1 MLEVQKAF
9 NMDQDLKNKT
19 LERLTKAQNI
29 LIAVP
34 QSSAFDALAS
44 GLALYLAARKLGKN
58 ASIFGREP
66 TVSDANQL
74 YGVDKIGKSASDS
87 FVIVVD
93 DAVSTVD
100 KVTYFLDKNRLK
112 ITIHPLGGSKG
123 VNKNQISYENAPI
136 KPDFVFALGFDSVE
150 QLKHEITQEQNFDPE
165 TWIISVNKSSPS
177 QKFAQVAVSSP
188 DAASLSEVTAQ
199 LLQELALPLNEDIAY
214 NLYAGI
220 SEATQN
226 FSLSLTKPSTF
237 QIASF
242 LVKFGAA
249 KASFAGYSVKEPVK
263 DDQRHEQAP
272 LNQPFSVQPTFKSET
287 PIEEVEKEKGGNG
300 KNSEADWLK
309 PPKIYKGTNSFD
321 KEY

>member
-1 MLEVQKAF
+1 
-9 NMDQDLKNKT
+9 MDQDLKNKT
-19 LERLTKAQNI
+19 LDRLTKAQNI

-34 QSSAFDALAS
+34 QDSSFDALAS
-44 GLALYLAARKLGKN
+44 GLALYLSTKKLGKN
-58 ASIFGREP
+58 ASIIAKAP
-66 TVSDANQL
+66 TVSDANHL

-87 FVIVVD
+87 FVIVID
-93 DAVSTVD
+93 DAVNTVD
-100 KVTYFLDKNRLK
+100 KVTYFLDKTRLK

-123 VNKNQISYENAPI
+123 VSQNQISYENAPI
-136 KPDFVFALGFDSVE
+136 KPDFVFALGFEALD
-150 QLKHEITQEQNFDPE
+150 QLKQEITQEQNIDPE
-165 TWIISVNKSSPS
+165 IWIVSVNKSSPS

-220 SEATQN
+220 SDSTQN
-226 FSLSLTKPSTF
+226 FNLSLTKPSTF

-249 KASFAGYSVKEPVK
+249 KASFATRSPEKPN
-263 DDQRHEQAP
+263 QREMKPQQTP
-272 LNQPFSVQPTFKSET
+272 IRQSFPIKPTFESTT
-287 PIEEVEKEKGGNG
+287 PIEEVEKEKGYDDG
-300 KNSEADWLK
+300 NSEADWLK

>member
-1 MLEVQKAF
+1 
-9 NMDQDLKNKT
+9 MDQDLKNKT
-19 LERLTKAQNI
+19 LDRLTKAQNI
-29 LIAVP
+29 IIAVP
-34 QSSAFDALAS
+34 QNTSFDSLAS
-44 GLALYLAARKLGKN
+44 GLALYLSTKKLGKN
-58 ASIFGREP
+58 ASIFGKNP
-66 TVSDANQL
+66 TISDANQL
-74 YGVDKIGKSASDS
+74 YGVDKIGNSASDS

-100 KVTYFLDKNRLK
+100 KVTYFLDKTRLK

-123 VNKNQISYENAPI
+123 VTQNQISYENAPI
-136 KPDFVFALGFDSVE
+136 KPDFVFALGFDNLD
-150 QLKHEITQEQNFDPE
+150 QLKHDITQEQNFDPE
-165 TWIISVNKSSPS
+165 IWIVSVNKSSPS

-220 SEATQN
+220 SEATQK
-226 FSLSLTKPSTF
+226 FKISLTKPSTF

-249 KASFAGYSVKEPVK
+249 KASFATKPNLETIEAKKEEKASSNQSFSIQPVFQKSASV
-263 DDQRHEQAP
+263 
-272 LNQPFSVQPTFKSET
+272 L
-287 PIEEVEKEKGGNG
+287 EEVEKEKNRDGQ
-300 KNSEADWLK
+300 NSETDWLK